1 MLDCAMQCLLHDTIE
16 FLFGRATV
24 GQGRQKD
31 LDQSG
36 LPVYH
41 SYVNNTPHGIDENV
55 SLLLRLLLKSEKIT
69 DERLENA
76 LRDIQLTKAKMAA
89 LQQLIEAEGPLPLGQ
104 LAERLRCVKSNA
116 TTLMDRLEAEGLAE
130 RLHEPEDR
138 RTVYAM
144 VTEEGRRRYE
154 DGMQAIKAV
163 ERELL
168 EHFTQAERAQ
178 FIEYLTRLGALWE

>member
-1 MLDCAMQCLLHDTIE
+1 M
-16 FLFGRATV
+16 
-24 GQGRQKD
+24 
-31 LDQSG
+31 
-36 LPVYH
+36 
-41 SYVNNTPHGIDENV
+41 NNIPRGIDENV
-55 SLLLRLLLKSEKIT
+55 TLLLRLLLKTEKIT

-76 LRDIQLTKAKMAA
+76 LRDVQLTKAKMAA
-89 LQQLIEAEGPLPLGQ
+89 LQQLIEAGEPLPLGQ

-116 TTLMDRLEAEGLAE
+116 TTLVDRLEAEGLAE

-138 RTVYAM
+138 RTVYAR

-168 EHFTQAERAQ
+168 EHFTQAERTR
-178 FIEYLTRLGALWE
+178 FIEYVARLGVLWE